1 MAEWVVTYTSM
12 PIEADTAE
20 EAISREGN
28 GGGHWSA
35 YPIRQRPEAREVHA
49 DIWPGDA
56 DLAVILGAVGGLRL
70 AVYQHRDEQDRAG
83 EGGGRD
89 GRVAEG
95 RHGYDAHEHDQRGQ
109 PSPCLLYTSPSPRD

>member
-20 EAISREGN
+20 EAISREGS
-28 GGGHWSA
+28 GGGHWNA
-35 YPIRQRPEAREVHA
+35 YPIRQHPEALEVHA

-70 AVYQHRDEQDRAG
+70 AVYQHRDEHDRPLPVVVLDLD
-83 EGGGRD
+83 RD
-89 GRVAEG
+89 DPSLEIRVVL
-95 RHGYDAHEHDQRGQ
+95 DDQRLAAI
-109 PSPCLLYTSPSPRD
+109 PSITR